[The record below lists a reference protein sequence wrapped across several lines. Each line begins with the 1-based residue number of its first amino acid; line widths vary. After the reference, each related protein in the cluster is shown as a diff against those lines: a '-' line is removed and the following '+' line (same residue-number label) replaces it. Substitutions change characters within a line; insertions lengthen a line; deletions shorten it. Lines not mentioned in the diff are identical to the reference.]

1 MNFLRFLST
10 LYLEAT
16 FFQEMPYLSHRT
28 ISILGHRILSYSKNR
43 MIFIHRKCFA
53 KVELVD
59 SVYEMKTETQRERTG
74 VDSEGSDSK

>member
-1 MNFLRFLST
+1 M
-10 LYLEAT
+10 
-16 FFQEMPYLSHRT
+16 
-28 ISILGHRILSYSKNR
+28 I
-43 MIFIHRKCFA
+43 IFIHRKCFA